1 MKKVL
6 DKSESIVYNPKC
18 KGVKESPKR
27 KEKKTMFFEIVEITE
42 TAWGDDDIIRGR
54 FDTLAEAEA
63 FIAETYGDDVG
74 DIYVQD
80 STGEVVWG

>member
-1 MKKVL
+1 
-6 DKSESIVYNPKC
+6 
-18 KGVKESPKR
+18 
-27 KEKKTMFFEIVEITE
+27 MFFEIVEIAE

-63 FIAETYGDDVG
+63 FIAETYGDDVD

>member
-1 MKKVL
+1 M
-6 DKSESIVYNPKC
+6 YNPKC
-18 KGVKESPKR
+18 KGVKEKPQ
-27 KEKKTMFFEIVEITE
+27 EKGEKTMFFEIVEITE

-63 FIAETYGDDVG
+63 FIAETYGDDVP

>member
-1 MKKVL
+1 MYYEV
-6 DKSESIVYNPKC
+6 I
-18 KGVKESPKR
+18 
-27 KEKKTMFFEIVEITE
+27 EISE

-54 FDTLAEAEA
+54 FNTLAEAET